1 MTDKKPDPIWNLMG
15 LLFKSHPWHGV
26 QIGEEAPDIVTAFV
40 EIVPTDTVK
49 YELDKHSGYLKV
61 DRPQK
66 FSNVCPTIYGLVPQT
81 YCGTQVGQLC
91 RERTGRDG
99 IGGDGDPLDICILTE
114 KTISHGN
121 IFLKAKPI
129 GGLRMIDGNQAD
141 DKIIAIMQGDAAY
154 GDWQDIDQ
162 CPTSLVDRLR
172 HYFLTY
178 KTKPGAATSE
188 CEITHIYGRKEAHE
202 VIRRSQ
208 MDYSE
213 RFGSIPV
220 MLTEALWG

>member
-1 MTDKKPDPIWNLMG
+1 MSEKKPDPIWNLMG

-26 QIGEEAPDIVTAFV
+26 QIGDEAPDIVSAFV

-49 YELDKHSGYLKV
+49 YELDKHNGYLKV

-66 FSNVCPTIYGLVPQT
+66 FSNVCPTIYGLIPQT
-81 YCGTQVGQLC
+81 YCGTEVARLC
-91 RERTGRDG
+91 EERTGRTG
-99 IGGDGDPLDICILTE
+99 IAGDSDPLDICILTE

-178 KTKPGAATSE
+178 KTKPGAITSE

-202 VIRRSQ
+202 VIKKSQ
-208 MDYSE
+208 LDYSE